1 MTSSS
6 KRKLL
11 IFLLLFTAAL
21 ALVAAGLP
29 GLDLKR
35 GLPPP
40 YLEGGQ
46 IFLQDEPGAPALEYG
61 VNKFV
66 IQVLLTVLVV
76 GLVLMVLR
84 SARGIGWRE
93 LLRSQSRFIAGLL
106 VFAALL
112 ASAVYML
119 PSSPEMVV
127 EPLEIPPPPPVVLA
141 PLGAPPVSLVW
152 LVGALLGICALL
164 IAVWLVRSRHAPQPA
179 LVRLGNEADKARQAL
194 LTGMSLRE
202 VILECY
208 HQMSRVLQEENGIER
223 QAYMTTGD
231 FERLLAA
238 EGFPAAPVHQLTL
251 LFDAVRYGRWQPGP
265 GDEQQAVDC
274 LEAITRYSK
283 GTRQVGEHE

>member
-21 ALVAAGLP
+21 ALVAASLP
-29 GLDLKR
+29 GLEFKR
-35 GLPPP
+35 GLPQP
-40 YLEGGQ
+40 YMEGGQ
-46 IFLQDEPGAPALEYG
+46 IILQDAPGAPALEYG
-61 VNKFV
+61 VNEFV
-66 IQVLLTVLVV
+66 LQALLAVLAV
-76 GLVLMVLR
+76 GLVLMALR
-84 SARGIGWRE
+84 SARGVGWRE
-93 LLRSQSRFIAGLL
+93 LVRGQSRFIGGLL
-106 VFAALL
+106 IFAALL
-112 ASAVYML
+112 SVAVYML
-119 PSSPEMVV
+119 PSSPEILV
-127 EPLEIPPPPPVVLA
+127 EPLEIPPPPPLVMA

-238 EGFPAAPVHQLTL
+238 EGFPAGPIHQLTR

-265 GDEQQAVDC
+265 GDEQQAIDC

-283 GTRQVGEHE
+283 ETRQVGEHE

>member
-1 MTSSS
+1 MTSTS

-46 IFLQDEPGAPALEYG
+46 IILQDAPGAPALEYG
-61 VNKFV
+61 ANEFV
-66 IQVLLTVLVV
+66 IQVLLTVLVI
-76 GLVLMVLR
+76 GLVLIVLR
-84 SARGIGWRE
+84 SARGAGWRE
-93 LLRSQSRFIAGLL
+93 LLRGQSRLIAGLL

-112 ASAVYML
+112 ATAVYML
-119 PSSPEMVV
+119 PSSTEMVI

-152 LVGALLGICALL
+152 LVGALVGVGALL
-164 IAVWLVRSRHAPQPA
+164 IAAWFLRSRPARQPA
-179 LVRLGNEADKARQAL
+179 LVRLGKEAEKARQAL

-208 HQMSRVLQEENGIER
+208 RQMSRVLQEENGIER

-231 FERLLAA
+231 FERLLSA
-238 EGFPAAPVHQLTL
+238 EGFPAAPVHQLTR

-265 GDEQQAVDC
+265 SDEQQAVGC

-283 GTRQVGEHE
+283 ETRQVGEHE